1 MRTAS
6 WKLPFRVLLWKGSPS
21 ASRYRA
27 RAVKAPVARAQAAR
41 PDRQAA
47 LFTGLQR
54 AVVLGNS
61 LDLEGIE
68 KSRGCR
74 CPGPLFLCSPAFRD
88 IENRRLSVSRRID
101 A

>member
-41 PDRQAA
+41 PDRQADLHDWIA
-47 LFTGLQR
+47 AGRTGPEFDRRWLDMKQDLIHEKTVSAARIRQR
-54 AVVLGNS
+54 RSA
-61 LDLEGIE
+61 DLVRSSWEG
-68 KSRGCR
+68 
-74 CPGPLFLCSPAFRD
+74 D
-88 IENRRLSVSRRID
+88 
-101 A
+101 